1 MKLQIIDFICS
12 ILGFILIFP
21 FALLFILL
29 IKLVEVPRD
38 EAV

>member
-1 MKLQIIDFICS
+1 MKLQIIDFICQA
-12 ILGFILIFP
+12 IGFILIFP
-21 FALLFILL
+21 IAFIFILM